1 MLEFPVFFA
10 MTYAMC
16 LFALGMSTVVEAGK
30 SPGNNERKRI
40 AAAAFFMMLHGLRS
54 KKFSDRSIVFWYS

>member
-1 MLEFPVFFA
+1 MLELPVFFA

-40 AAAAFFMMLHGLRS
+40 AAAGLCS
-54 KKFSDRSIVFWYS
+54 EKFSDRSIVFWYS